1 MQHLDEGTIHTW
13 LDGELSAAEAAE
25 AERHIAEC
33 AECAAAVAEARG
45 MIAGAS
51 RIVSALDGGVGA
63 MGSAVP
69 RQIAKPMA
77 PRSAWRSLRL
87 TPSRAALAASLL
99 VAAGA
104 LLTIRHDTPEKMVPA
119 QTAVMASPAA
129 AVAPAMDS
137 VASSKPPT
145 RTAVRTPISRDA
157 AEPAHADSISRPS
170 APTAVG
176 LPAASGAGASAMP
189 KAVAPPASAAVAAQP
204 TPAPAAAAP
213 VSVAADAR
221 PEVQRAVLDSLTAK
235 TRGAVTGAENLQRR
249 LQSTM
254 QLQNVV
260 TTGASETR
268 ASDVL
273 GCYQI
278 KPDSAAL
285 SHFLPERFALD
296 RAPAAGKADSN
307 VVRAVTADGRMDS
320 VVTGSNWVQLSA
332 DKALIRSIVG
342 TKQQSV
348 SLQLTSLGGVSGQA
362 MTAGRTYPI
371 HVSRTS
377 CRP

>member
-13 LDGELSAAEAAE
+13 LDGELSAAEAAQ

-63 MGSAVP
+63 VGSALP
-69 RQIAKPMA
+69 RQTAKPVA

-99 VAAGA
+99 VAVGA
-104 LLTIRHDTPEKMVPA
+104 LLTIRHDTPDKMVPA
-119 QTAVMASPAA
+119 QNVMMASPATA
-129 AVAPAMDS
+129 MAPATDTTARS
-137 VASSKPPT
+137 EPAPK
-145 RTAVRTPISRDA
+145 RAAVRTPISREA
-157 AEPAHADSISRPS
+157 TTSAHADSIGQPS
-170 APTAVG
+170 APAAVG
-176 LPAASGAGASAMP
+176 IAGVSAAGASPMPKLAAPLPPAASQPRPMP
-189 KAVAPPASAAVAAQP
+189 AAPPAVVARDARAEAQRVAIDSLAAKTSGAVAA
-204 TPAPAAAAP
+204 AAN
-213 VSVAADAR
+213 S
-221 PEVQRAVLDSLTAK
+221 
-235 TRGAVTGAENLQRR
+235 QRR

-254 QLQNVV
+254 QLQDVV
-260 TTGASETR
+260 TTATGLATGR

-285 SHFLPERFALD
+285 SHFLPDRFALD
-296 RAPAAGKADSN
+296 RAPATGNDSSN
-307 VVRAVTADGRMDS
+307 VVRAVTADGKIDS
-320 VVTGSNWVQLSA
+320 VVTGSQWIQLSR

-342 TKQQSV
+342 TTQQSV

-362 MTAGRTYPI
+362 VTAGRTYPI
-371 HVSRTS
+371 HVSRTA